1 MRTREKFFVA
11 VVVAALILGSVIV
24 YMLQSNEVEANYT
37 RWLFS
42 RNLREFF
49 SSPMVFLFG
58 SSESSNST
66 GALFYGILGLF
77 CGVVM
82 TVVLKMFRDGQ
93 IMALKERLQALGAA
107 KTQAEHLLQEEVWKG
122 KTARQAKDSVTRDLE
137 DSIGRIEAMIGEL
150 TEKERALKARDDEL
164 RSLKSSGGAAKPAIV
179 NAGAGDQVLQ
189 AELVR
194 TSEALHDKDAEAKE
208 LRQQLSAKARLWESQ
223 LHTKDELLSRR
234 EAELQIAHSEV
245 SELDAQVKELG
256 AARQRAEQL
265 LQKELQNK
273 KAVLEASNEANR
285 TVEKRLQ
292 ASIRSLEHQAGE
304 REKLLKSHESE
315 LATLH
320 RQLTESSEAKAQSET
335 LLESTRAE
343 LDKER
348 SARDSALKD
357 LEFRLRTNMRG
368 LQNHLEE
375 RDLLVQVRDGEINAL
390 KSEVHALRA
399 RFDDA
404 KAAREQAE
412 TELDAERSKGRQVTD
427 ESAFTL
433 RGLEERYD
441 KSLRQ
446 LEQQLR
452 EKEQFL
458 TVRDGEIQSL
468 TLTVQGFKQK
478 FDENIAASAN
488 VERTLKDELRKEKEL
503 RQARESGNK
512 ELEGRYTGE
521 LAHLQQQVTERDG
534 LLQTRGTEIE
544 ALQTQLASMAEQ
556 LSKVGSAKERAA
568 SLLQDKLRKEKAF
581 LSASDSALRELEAN
595 FSAKISALEQQLAE
609 RQKLVGSRDAEV
621 STLRAELIAAQQ
633 QASEWAAAKQQ
644 AEKMLDAAFQE
655 KTALLSSKD
664 SAAQELQS
672 ALLAKQTALEGQ
684 LGEKSKSLKD
694 RERELET
701 VQRRLLELDA
711 ANEQSARLFQ
721 ADAKEKEDLLR
732 ARETALTALEK
743 RSEAR
748 LHALETQLAEKQA
761 VVDTRASEAEAL
773 RSKLRE
779 LTGQVD
785 LLSNTKEE
793 SVRQLDQELRL
804 SNQALQTKDAA
815 LKKVEFQ
822 LKGQIQALEDRLSKQ
837 QNLMTTREGEVDALM
852 NNVREMS
859 ERYSSLASEKER
871 SDRALREELREKT
884 SLLEAKESSV
894 DDVEERLTSKIEFL
908 GRQLAEKDKL
918 VESGATEMATIREQI
933 ATLHEKLQE
942 TEAAKLRTERLLEE
956 ARASGSQLP
965 AVLLTD
971 VEDYATNGDAGGLDT
986 LLSEREELL
995 KARDN
1000 LINNL
1005 MTELKDKKT
1014 QLARHEIEVWQGIE
1028 RRGVWKHRLSK
1039 VGIRLKD

>member
-11 VVVAALILGSVIV
+11 VVVVALILGAVIV
-24 YMLQSNEVEANYT
+24 FSFWGNEVEANYT
-37 RWLFS
+37 RWLVS
-42 RNLREFF
+42 RNLRQIL
-49 SSPMVFLFG
+49 SSPLAFLFG
-58 SSESSNST
+58 NSDSGESTN
-66 GALFYGILGLF
+66 AWFYGMVAGFGLL
-77 CGVVM
+77 VM
-82 TVVLKMFRDGQ
+82 IVVLRMFRDDRVL
-93 IMALKERLQALGAA
+93 ALKERVQELGVA
-107 KTQAEHLLQEEVWKG
+107 KQEAEHLLQEEVWKG

-137 DSIGRIEAMIGEL
+137 DSIGRIESMIGEL

-164 RSLKSSGGAAKPAIV
+164 RSLKSSGGAVRPVVV
-179 NAGAGDQVLQ
+179 NASAGDSELR

-194 TSEALHDKDAEAKE
+194 TAEALHAKDAEARE
-208 LRQQLSAKARLWESQ
+208 LRQQLTAKARLWESQ
-223 LHTKDELLSRR
+223 LQTKDDLLSRR
-234 EAELQIAHSEV
+234 DTELLIAHGEA
-245 SELDAQVKELG
+245 SELGAQAKELD
-256 AARQRAEQL
+256 AARQRAEEL
-265 LQKELQNK
+265 LQKELKNK
-273 KAVLEASNEANR
+273 KEVLKASNEANR
-285 TVEKRLQ
+285 NVEKRLQ
-292 ASIRSLEHQAGE
+292 ESIRSLEDHAGE
-304 REKLLKSHESE
+304 REKLLKSHEIE

-320 RQLTESSEAKAQSET
+320 RQLTESSDAKGQSES
-335 LLESTRAE
+335 LLAAARAE

-348 SARDSALKD
+348 SARDSALKE
-357 LEFRLRTNMRG
+357 LEFRLRTNIRG

-390 KSEVHALRA
+390 RSEVHALRA

-404 KAAREQAE
+404 KAASERAE
-412 TELDAERSKGRQVTD
+412 SELDAERTKGRQIID
-427 ESAFTL
+427 EKSFAL

-441 KSLRQ
+441 KSVRQ

-452 EKEQFL
+452 DKEHLL

-468 TLTVQGFKQK
+468 TLTVQGLKQK

-488 VERTLKDELRKEKEL
+488 LEQTLKDALRKEKEL

-534 LLQTRGTEIE
+534 LLQTRGAEIE
-544 ALQTQLASMAEQ
+544 ALQTQLASLAEQ
-556 LSKVGSAKERAA
+556 LNKVGSAKERAA
-568 SLLQDKLRKEKAF
+568 SLLQEKLRKEKAF

-621 STLRAELIAAQQ
+621 SALRSDLIAAQQ

-644 AEKMLDAAFQE
+644 AEKMLEAAFHE
-655 KTALLSSKD
+655 KAALLVKKD
-664 SAAQELQS
+664 SAVQELQS
-672 ALLAKQTALEGQ
+672 ALLAKQNALEGQ
-684 LGEKSKSLKD
+684 LGDTAKTLKA

-701 VQRRLLELDA
+701 AQRQLLELNA

-732 ARETALTALEK
+732 AREAALTALEK
-743 RSEAR
+743 RSEDR
-748 LHALETQLAEKQA
+748 LRALETQLAEKQTL
-761 VVDTRASEAEAL
+761 VDTRASESEVL

-779 LTGQVD
+779 LTEQVD

-804 SNQALQTKDAA
+804 RNQALQTKDAA
-815 LKKVEFQ
+815 LKQVEIQF
-822 LKGQIQALEDRLSKQ
+822 KGQIQALEDRLSKQ
-837 QNLMTTREGEVDALM
+837 QNVMTTREGEVDALM
-852 NNVREMS
+852 NKVREIS
-859 ERYSSLASEKER
+859 EQYGSLASEKER
-871 SDRALREELREKT
+871 SDRALQEELREKT
-884 SLLEAKESSV
+884 ALLEAKESSV

-918 VESGATEMATIREQI
+918 VESGGTELATMREQI
-933 ATLHEKLQE
+933 ASLHEKLQE
-942 TEAAKLRTERLLEE
+942 TEAAKLRAERLLEE
-956 ARASGSQLP
+956 ARANGPQLP
-965 AVLLTD
+965 AVISTD
-971 VEDYATNGDAGGLDT
+971 DEDYAANGDAGGLDT

-1000 LINNL
+1000 LIKNL